1 MGGIHLIRTEYAA
14 GSNHADRRLLLL
26 HGTYLYRR
34 GLGTKYDI
42 LINIERILLI
52 LGRMI
57 RRNVQRFK
65 VIVVILYF
73 GTFHYFI
80 AHTNENT
87 LYFIQCNRIGMRMTH
102 LGLLRRQRNID
113 HLCLQLLFTHLSC
126 KSILRLFQ
134 LRLDSCAGVVHHLSY
149 LGAIFGGDISHAL

>member
-87 LYFIQCNRIGMRMTH
+87 LYFIQCNMTPECFDYPPKTPEVYNDATACVWRD
-102 LGLLRRQRNID
+102 GTW
-113 HLCLQLLFTHLSC
+113 QLLEDTSKGFLLFVQS
-126 KSILRLFQ
+126 KSKEE
-134 LRLDSCAGVVHHLSY
+134 A
-149 LGAIFGGDISHAL
+149 AA